1 MIMKDVDQDINLMS
15 QTYGEV
21 LGDIV
26 LHETDVSSVSRAS
39 SVLVDLVIVT
49 VGGGEGRSG
58 GEARGRGEGR
68 SESHKGHEEK
78 DDFGEHD

>member
-1 MIMKDVDQDINLMS
+1 MAMKDVGQDINLKS

-26 LHETDVSSVSRAS
+26 LHETDISSVSGAS

-49 VGGGEGRSG
+49 GGGEGRSG

-78 DDFGEHD
+78 DDFGEHV